1 MSKVAGIIPARWGST
16 RFPGKALHPI
26 AGKPLLRH
34 VWERC
39 RRAKKL
45 DRLIIATDD
54 FRIAE
59 AAFDW
64 GAEVA
69 MTSANHASGT
79 DRIAEVAAKM
89 KQFAHIINIQ
99 GDEPLIDP
107 KLIDRLVRELQ
118 RDRKLEMITA
128 AHPFADPRE
137 AASPHQVKIVLNQKG
152 EALYFSRALI
162 PSSKSGGLQRGIG
175 ILPMGHRLEA
185 DATFENRPSLYFRHQ
200 GIYGYT
206 RKLLLR
212 FVRWKTSPLERTE
225 SLEQLRALENGVRIQ
240 VVMTGSGSPGVD
252 TPEDA
257 RMMERLMMSAGQRV
271 RGRKRLGER

>member
-1 MSKVAGIIPARWGST
+1 MSKAVGIIPARWGST
-16 RFPGKALHPI
+16 RFPGKALHLI

-45 DRLIIATDD
+45 DKLIIATDD

-69 MTSANHASGT
+69 MTSPNHASGT
-79 DRIAEVAAKM
+79 DRIAEVAKRL
-89 KQFAHIINIQ
+89 KQFAHVVNVQ

-107 KLIDRLVRELQ
+107 KLVDRLIRELQ
-118 RDRKLEMITA
+118 RDKKLEMITA
-128 AHPFADPRE
+128 AHPFEDARDAD
-137 AASPHQVKIVLNQKG
+137 SPHQVKVVLDQEG
-152 EALYFSRALI
+152 HALYFSRAAI
-162 PSSKSGGLQRGIG
+162 PASG
-175 ILPMGHRLEA
+175 
-185 DATFENRPSLYFRHQ
+185 SLYFRHQ

-206 RKLLLR
+206 RDLLLR
-212 FVRWKTSPLERTE
+212 FVRWKTSALERAE
-225 SLEQLRALENGVRIQ
+225 SLEQLRALENGVRIR

-257 RMMERLMMSAGQRV
+257 RMIERLMTAAGQRA
-271 RGRKRLGER
+271 RPRKRLR

>member
-1 MSKVAGIIPARWGST
+1 MSKAVGIIPARWGST
-16 RFPGKALHPI
+16 RFPGKALHLI

-45 DRLIIATDD
+45 DKLIIATDD

-69 MTSANHASGT
+69 MTSPNHASGT
-79 DRIAEVAAKM
+79 DRIAEVAKKL
-89 KQFAHIINIQ
+89 KQFAHVVNVQ

-107 KLIDRLVRELQ
+107 KLIDRLVDEMQ
-118 RDRKLEMITA
+118 RDKKLEMITA
-128 AHPFADPRE
+128 AHPFEDARDAD
-137 AASPHQVKIVLNQKG
+137 SPHQVKVVLDQKG
-152 EALYFSRALI
+152 HALYFSRAAI
-162 PSSKSGGLQRGIG
+162 PASG
-175 ILPMGHRLEA
+175 
-185 DATFENRPSLYFRHQ
+185 SLYFRHQ

-206 RKLLLR
+206 RDLLLR
-212 FVRWKTSPLERTE
+212 FVRWKTSALERAE
-225 SLEQLRALENGVRIQ
+225 SLEQLRALENGVRIR

-257 RMMERLMMSAGQRV
+257 KAVAASLCEARDRPRNV
-271 RGRKRLGER
+271 GRAHVAHRATATGRRSR

>member
-1 MSKVAGIIPARWGST
+1 MTKAVGIIPARWGST

-59 AAFDW
+59 SAFDW

-69 MTSANHASGT
+69 MTSGNHASGT
-79 DRIAEVAAKM
+79 DRIAEVAAKL

-118 RDRKLEMITA
+118 RDRKLDMITA
-128 AHPFADPRE
+128 AHSFHDLRE
-137 AASPHQVKIVLNQKG
+137 AESPHQVKVVLNQKG
-152 EALYFSRALI
+152 DALYFSRAAI
-162 PSSKSGGLQRGIG
+162 PFNR
-175 ILPMGHRLEA
+175 EA
-185 DATFENRPSLYFRHQ
+185 SRRPQYFRHQ
-200 GIYGYT
+200 GIYGY
-206 RKLLLR
+206 RRDLLLR

-225 SLEQLRALENGVRIQ
+225 SLEQLRALENGVRIR

-257 RMMERLMMSAGQRV
+257 RTMERLMTAAGQPARA
-271 RGRKRLGER
+271 RKRSR